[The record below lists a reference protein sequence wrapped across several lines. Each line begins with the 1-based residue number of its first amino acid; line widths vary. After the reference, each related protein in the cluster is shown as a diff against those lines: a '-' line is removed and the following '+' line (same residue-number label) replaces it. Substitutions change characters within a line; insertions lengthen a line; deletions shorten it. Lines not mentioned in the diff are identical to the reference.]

1 MLTQERDIY
10 IFKKNYL
17 TKNGLVEKLNI
28 NVNQLFKEKMM
39 RLIKYLLIV
48 LIILVF
54 FTGSAFAQDF
64 FVYPTKGQSLEQ
76 QKKDESECY
85 QWAKQQ
91 TGFDPLQTPPQ
102 ASAPPPQKGS
112 KGPGMLEG
120 AIIGGAGGA
129 GIGALTSPSSKRG
142 SRAGKGALIGAGA
155 GALLG
160 HMAKERRTE
169 KEQQQSDQWTQSQMD
184 AYNQSR
190 DAFKRAYGACLEGRG
205 YTVK

>member
-1 MLTQERDIY
+1 M
-10 IFKKNYL
+10 K
-17 TKNGLVEKLNI
+17 
-28 NVNQLFKEKMM
+28 
-39 RLIKYLLIV
+39 LIKYLLIV

-102 ASAPPPQKGS
+102 ASTPPPQKGS
-112 KGPGMLEG
+112 KGPGTLES
-120 AIIGGAGGA
+120 AVIGGALGA

-142 SRAGKGALIGAGA
+142 SRAGKGALIGAGS
-155 GALLG
+155 GVLLG
-160 HMAKERRTE
+160 QVAKERGA
-169 KEQQQSDQWTQSQMD
+169 QQERQQADAWTQSQMD

-190 DAFKRAYGACLEGRG
+190 NAFKRAYGACLEGRG